1 MTNYRHIATLI
12 LATMAFAQ
20 TQAQTNGSNSSYS
33 RFGLGTLNDQS
44 VGFNKAMGGASKA
57 IRIGN
62 RVNPGNPASY
72 SGMDSLTMVI
82 DAGMSMSVGRLKS
95 GDAKV
100 NANNCSLDYVLA
112 GFRLRKGLGFSV
124 GMLPYTTIGY
134 SFATSQKV
142 TNDFSSTQPITSHSS
157 YSGEGGL
164 HQAFFGVGWN
174 PFAHLSVGANISYV
188 WGNYSH
194 SLAQYFD
201 ENGTTSSNFSGMN
214 STHEADIKTYKIDL
228 GVQYPIILNPQNRLT
243 IGATASLGHN
253 TKSDATLVRYN
264 TVGDSIS
271 IEAKDAFDLP
281 YTAGLG
287 FAWENSGRLM
297 VAADYTYEKWSNCK
311 TPQMGTAGELSYTA
325 KEGAYLNRSKIA
337 AGAQYSPNPFS
348 NSFFDRIQ
356 YRVGAHYS
364 TPYLKVNGQDGPSE
378 YGITAG
384 VGLPISNKIS
394 HGPMANISLQWLRRD
409 PAAGGMITE
418 DYFMV
423 SIGVTFAEAWFM
435 KYRIR

>member
-1 MTNYRHIATLI
+1 MTSYRHLATLI

-20 TQAQTNGSNSSYS
+20 AAAQNNGSNSSYS
-33 RFGLGTLNDQS
+33 RFGLGTLNDPS

-57 IRIGN
+57 IRIGD

-72 SGMDSLTMVI
+72 SGIDSLTMVI
-82 DAGMSMSVGRLKS
+82 DAGMSMSIGRLKS
-95 GDAKV
+95 EDASV
-100 NANNCSLDYVLA
+100 NANNCSLDYVTA
-112 GFRLRKGLGFSV
+112 GFRLRRGLGFSV

-174 PFAHLSVGANISYV
+174 PFAHLSIGANINYV

-194 SLAQYFD
+194 SLSQYFD
-201 ENGTTSSNFSGMN
+201 ENGTTSSNFSGLN
-214 STHEADIKTYKIDL
+214 STHEADIRTYKIDF
-228 GVQYPIILNPQNRLT
+228 GVQYPIILNPQNRFT

-253 TKSDATLVRYN
+253 VKSDATLVRYN

-271 IEAKDAFDLP
+271 IEAKNAFDLP
-281 YTAGLG
+281 YTVGMGL
-287 FAWENSGRLM
+287 AWENSGRLM
-297 VAADYTYEKWSNCK
+297 VAADYTYEKWADCK
-311 TPQMGTAGELSYTA
+311 TPQMSTEGGLSYTA

-337 AGAQYSPNPFS
+337 VGAQFVPNLFG
-348 NSFFDRIQ
+348 NYLNRIH

-364 TPYLKVNGQDGPSE
+364 TPYLKVNGHDGPSE

-384 VGLPISNKIS
+384 VGLPITNNIS
-394 HGPMANISLQWLRRD
+394 RGPMANISLQWMRRD
-409 PAAGGMITE
+409 PSVGNMITE

-423 SIGVTFAEAWFM
+423 SIGITFAEAWFM